1 MECRERYTEIEAHL
15 HQCQSIT
22 NPILMLQE
30 KGAVEK
36 KEHLKQGILETLIQL
51 LKVKSVCP
59 MFFSI

>member
-1 MECRERYTEIEAHL
+1 MECSERYTEIEAHL

-36 KEHLKQGILETLIQL
+36 KEHLKQGILETFNSTSQSKISMSN
-51 LKVKSVCP
+51 V
-59 MFFSI
+59 F